1 MNKKTTLL
9 FGIHMHQP
17 VDNFEWVIEHGV
29 EVCYGP
35 FFDVVSRYPQF
46 RFSVHC
52 SGWLMEQ
59 IQKNHTKLYAQILS
73 LAQKGSIEFFSA
85 GYYEPILSV
94 IPSEDRVTQINML
107 NDSIESAFGQTPK
120 GLWLTERVWESSLI
134 PDLNKS
140 GIDYTVMDD
149 YHFQCAGFDEEI
161 LDGYYMSEEGGK
173 SIGLFPIS
181 KKLRYSIPFLNVETA
196 IEAIKSYD
204 RENDSAA
211 IIFDDAEK
219 FGMWPGTHEWVYEK
233 GWLEKFIQ
241 AVLADESIETL
252 HYGEYFSRHKTRGI
266 AYLPNVSY
274 YEMGEWSLR
283 ADDALKLEA
292 FKNEMGTKR
301 YDEEGV
307 KFLKGGIWKNFF
319 VKYEESNR
327 LHKRMLELSGVR
339 KKVKNPD
346 FDTALHKFQTNDA
359 LWHGVFGGLYLP
371 NLRDNAYRYLIEG
384 ENIRYGTKSVIV
396 TDQNELDGYDK
407 VKIVT
412 PKSLFRFD
420 SAHGGQLV
428 EFDNREGCFNWQNTL
443 TRRKE
448 AYHHKLFEEPSVVE
462 ETPQHD
468 GIDTI
473 HNSAIEVD
481 DTLRDALIYDWY
493 LKNSFIDHISDDQF
507 GVDNFRHCN
516 FREYGDFVN
525 QPFEMTYNQKKV
537 TFSRD
542 GGLYFPQKASA
553 RLEKTF
559 SPKPNGLDFEI
570 AFSSES
576 EGSFS
581 YVLEHN
587 FHFADYDALLI
598 NGVQLDGQ
606 RESIPTKK
614 LEIVDTHLNKK
625 ITIEFNQPFSLYFYR
640 HETLSQSEQGFDLTL
655 QNISFAMAVPFNKE
669 LSIVGS
675 LEVED
680 V

>member
-1 MNKKTTLL
+1 MSKKTTLL

-17 VDNFEWVIEHGV
+17 VDNFQWVIEHGV

-35 FFDVVSRYPQF
+35 FFDVVSQYPEF

-59 IQKNHTKLYAQILS
+59 IQKKHPKLYAKIVTLT
-73 LAQKGSIEFFSA
+73 QKGSIEFFSA

-94 IPSEDRVTQINML
+94 IPSQDRVTQVNML
-107 NDSIESAFGQTPK
+107 NHSIELAFNQTPK

-134 PDLNKS
+134 PDLTKS
-140 GIDYTVMDD
+140 GIEYTVMDD

-161 LDGYYMSEEGGK
+161 LDGYYMSEESGK
-173 SIGLFPIS
+173 KIGLFPIS
-181 KKLRYSIPFLNVETA
+181 KKLRYAIPFLSVESA
-196 IEAIKSYD
+196 IQAIKSYD

-211 IIFDDAEK
+211 ILFDDAEK
-219 FGMWPGTHEWVYEK
+219 FGMWPGTYEWVYTK

-241 AVLADESIETL
+241 AVLADDSIETL
-252 HYGEYFSRHKTRGI
+252 HYGEYMTKHKTRGI

-292 FKNEMGTKR
+292 FKHEMGTKR

-327 LHKRMLELSGVR
+327 LHKRMLELSAVR
-339 KKVKNPD
+339 EEVNSPK
-346 FDTALHKFQTNDA
+346 FDIALYKLQTNDA

-371 NLRDNAYRYLIEG
+371 NLRDNAYHYLIEG
-384 ENIRYGTKSVIV
+384 ENVRYGRKSMIV
-396 TDQNELDGYDK
+396 TDQNELDGHDK

-412 PKSLFRFD
+412 PNWIFRFD
-420 SAHGGQLV
+420 CAHGGQLV
-428 EFDNREGCFNWQNTL
+428 EFDNRKGCFNWQNTL

-448 AYHHKLFEEPSVVE
+448 AYHHKIFEESSVAQ
-462 ETPQHD
+462 ETSEHD

-473 HNSAIEVD
+473 HNAAVVID

-493 LKNSFIDHISDDQF
+493 LKNSFIDHISDGHF
-507 GVDNFRHCN
+507 GIENFRHCN

-525 QPFEMTYNQKKV
+525 QPFERTFDQKKV

-542 GGLYFPQKASA
+542 GGLYFPQKVPA

-559 SPKPNGLDFEI
+559 YTKPNGLDFEI
-570 AFSSES
+570 LFSSDAQ
-576 EGSFS
+576 GDFN

-587 FHFADYDALLI
+587 FHFARYETLLI
-598 NGVQLDGQ
+598 NNVELSAPHEAVQTSQ
-606 RESIPTKK
+606 
-614 LEIVDTHLNKK
+614 LEIIDSHLKK
-625 ITIEFNQPFSLYFYR
+625 RITIRLNQPFTLFFYT
-640 HETLSQSEQGFDLTL
+640 HETLSQSEKGLDLTL
-655 QNISFAMAVPFNKE
+655 QNISFAMVIPFTQGFS
-669 LSIVGS
+669 LTGS
-675 LEVED
+675 LEIGD